1 VSALIA
7 ARSTYLRATD
17 CCPAPPRSKCASLA
31 AACSRTER
39 RAVSGGAGRCWP
51 EDPSARF
58 AFGLR
63 LLVDGIT
70 AHRASLHAVADDG
83 VQSRN

>member
-1 VSALIA
+1 VLS
-7 ARSTYLRATD
+7 
-17 CCPAPPRSKCASLA
+17 
-31 AACSRTER
+31 
-39 RAVSGGAGRCWP
+39 

-63 LLVDGIT
+63 LLVDAIA
-70 AHRASLHAVADDG
+70 AHSASLHAVADDG